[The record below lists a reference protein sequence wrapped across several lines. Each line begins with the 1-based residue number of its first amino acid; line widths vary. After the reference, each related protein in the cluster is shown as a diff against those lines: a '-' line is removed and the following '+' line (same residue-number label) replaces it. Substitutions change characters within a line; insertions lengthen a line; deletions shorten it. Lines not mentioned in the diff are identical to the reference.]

1 MSPFR
6 SVARDKA
13 DQWAPSRVRR
23 MLRAL
28 RFSHVDPSLDDAI
41 LSISSII
48 DPPPQPPPDLQQPPP
63 FDFPSLPLLGAPLP
77 FVPPPSAAPFVDGVD
92 ATLGLNLSM
101 DMDLDLGAWLALGGG
116 SERSGGEL
124 AGGAG
129 GAGGVRAEEIGL
141 GGMGWM

>member
-1 MSPFR
+1 MSLFR
-6 SVARDKA
+6 LVARDKA

-41 LSISSII
+41 LSISSMI

-77 FVPPPSAAPFVDGVD
+77 FVPPPSAAPFVDGADPTV
-92 ATLGLNLSM
+92 GLDFSM
-101 DMDLDLGAWLALGGG
+101 DMNLDLGAWLALSGG
-116 SERSGGEL
+116 SEGFGGEL
-124 AGGAG
+124 AGGDG
-129 GAGGVRAEEIGL
+129 EVRAEERGL